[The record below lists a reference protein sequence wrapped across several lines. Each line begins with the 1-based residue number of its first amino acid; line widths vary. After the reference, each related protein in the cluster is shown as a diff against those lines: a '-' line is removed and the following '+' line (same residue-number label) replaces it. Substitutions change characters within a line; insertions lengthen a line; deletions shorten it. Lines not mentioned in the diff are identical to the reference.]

1 MNLGS
6 DDNRFFFF
14 FGGVG
19 GGAVFWREKEETD
32 EMTGKKMSRLKRDIR
47 KSTGWMKCRFLQK
60 L

>member
-1 MNLGS
+1 MTIG
-6 DDNRFFFF
+6 FFFF

-32 EMTGKKMSRLKRDIR
+32 EMTGKKMSRLKRNIR